1 MADSEQSLLY
11 HTVSLVKF
19 QSTFSNSHKTNEIFA
34 EYTMYTEHIL
44 EDALHWAFK
53 WVELSCYKYLGVK
66 EEESITV
73 LEGGILSLVVI
84 KIIMWMVHGTLLQ
97 LK

>member
-1 MADSEQSLLY
+1 MLWSGPKCVKERECHGWLAAVLLY

-66 EEESITV
+66 EESITV
-73 LEGGILSLVVI
+73 LEGSIL
-84 KIIMWMVHGTLLQ
+84 IISSY
-97 LK
+97 